1 MQSEIKFI
9 DGGVTA
15 ANGFTANGIL
25 CHIKESRKTN
35 DTALIYSEKPCN
47 AAGVFTQNRVKAE
60 SVKLTKKNIANGT
73 LQAVIAN
80 SGNANCCTGEQG
92 KKVAEKMALLA
103 GNALNVPAENVAVCS
118 TGVIGQQLPVE
129 KIEAKIAD
137 LAKGLS
143 KKGHEQARIAIM
155 TTDTHYKECAVEFTL
170 GGKTC
175 RMGTMCKGSGMIH
188 INLGTML
195 SFITTDVS
203 ISAKMCEKALRSS
216 IKETYNCVSVDG
228 DTSTNDTLL
237 LLANGMAGNAEITEE
252 NEDYKTF
259 LAALN
264 KMNRIMAMKIAADG
278 EGATRLIECNV
289 KGAKDVETARGL
301 AKEVIS
307 SSLVKAA
314 MFGRDANWGRILCA
328 MGYSGFDFTPEKT
341 CVYFSS
347 KRGAK
352 RYFDA
357 KSLEKG
363 THSAGCTCGCCGG
376 DFEED
381 DESFGSG
388 ENTIEVFH
396 NGTPLNFDEE
406 QAKKILSEE
415 AVEIL
420 VTLEDGK
427 AEGTA
432 WGCDLTY
439 DYVKINGDYRT

>member
-9 DGGVTA
+9 EGGVTA
-15 ANGFTANGIL
+15 PLGFTANGVL
-25 CHIKESRKTN
+25 CRIKASRTTN
-35 DTALIYSEKPCN
+35 DTALIYSEKPCS

-60 SVKLTKKNIANGT
+60 SVKLSKKNIANGK

-92 KKVAEKMALLA
+92 AEVAYKMACLA
-103 GNALNVPAENVAVCS
+103 GKALNVNPDDVAVCS

-129 KIEAKIAD
+129 KIEAKID
-137 LAKGLS
+137 ELAKGLS
-143 KKGHEQARIAIM
+143 KKGHEEARVAIM
-155 TTDTHYKECAVEFTL
+155 TTDTKYKECAVEFVL

-195 SFITTDVS
+195 SFITTDVA
-203 ISAKMCEKALRSS
+203 ISPEMIEKALRES
-216 IKETYNCVSVDG
+216 IKGTYNCVSVDG

-237 LLANGMAGNAEITEE
+237 LLANGIAGNKEITEE
-252 NEDYKTF
+252 NDDYEIF

-264 KMNRIMAMKIAADG
+264 KMNKIMAMKIAADG
-278 EGATRLIECNV
+278 EGATRLVQCTVN
-289 KGAKDVETARGL
+289 GAKTVEAARGL

-314 MFGRDANWGRILCA
+314 MFGSDANFGRFLCA
-328 MGYSGFDFTPEKT
+328 MGYSGIEFTPEKT
-341 CVYFSS
+341 SIWFTS
-347 KRGAK
+347 KGNAK
-352 RYFDA
+352 RYF
-357 KSLEKG
+357 ENY
-363 THSAGCTCGCCGG
+363 
-376 DFEED
+376 EEFD
-381 DESFGSG
+381 VHG
-388 ENTIEVFH
+388 ENSVLVYKDGVPE
-396 NGTPLNFDEE
+396 NFDEE
-406 QAKKILSEE
+406 KAKKIMSEE

-420 VTLEDGK
+420 VQCKDG
-427 AEGTA
+427 ECSGTA

>member
-9 DGGVTA
+9 EGGVTA
-15 ANGFTANGIL
+15 PLGFTANGVL
-25 CHIKESRKTN
+25 CRIKASRTTN
-35 DTALIYSEKPCN
+35 DTALIYSEKPCS

-60 SVKLTKKNIANGT
+60 SVKLSKKNIANGK

-92 KKVAEKMALLA
+92 AEVAYKMACLA
-103 GNALNVPAENVAVCS
+103 GKALNVNPDDVAVCS

-129 KIEAKIAD
+129 KIEAKID
-137 LAKGLS
+137 ELAKGLS
-143 KKGHEQARIAIM
+143 KKGHEEARVAIM
-155 TTDTHYKECAVEFTL
+155 TTDTKYKECAVEFVL

-195 SFITTDVS
+195 SFITTDVA
-203 ISAKMCEKALRSS
+203 ISPEMIEKALRES
-216 IKETYNCVSVDG
+216 IKGTYNCVSVDG

-237 LLANGMAGNAEITEE
+237 LLANGMAGNKEITEE
-252 NEDYKTF
+252 NDDYEIF

-264 KMNRIMAMKIAADG
+264 KMNKIMAMKIAADG
-278 EGATRLIECNV
+278 EGATRLVQCTVN
-289 KGAKDVETARGL
+289 GAKTVEAARGL

-314 MFGRDANWGRILCA
+314 IFGSDANFGRFLCA
-328 MGYSGFDFTPEKT
+328 MGYSGIEFTPEKT
-341 CVYFSS
+341 SIWFTS
-347 KRGAK
+347 KGNAK
-352 RYFDA
+352 RYF
-357 KSLEKG
+357 ENY
-363 THSAGCTCGCCGG
+363 
-376 DFEED
+376 EEFD
-381 DESFGSG
+381 VHG
-388 ENTIEVFH
+388 ENSVLVYKDGVPE
-396 NGTPLNFDEE
+396 NFDEE
-406 QAKKILSEE
+406 KAKKIMSEE

-420 VTLEDGK
+420 VQCKDG
-427 AEGTA
+427 ECSGTA